1 MNTDRQKELNEK
13 LWKAL
18 AYNSPTDE
26 IKSLLEMGA
35 DLHYRNV
42 HGRTLLHVA
51 ATSANKDTIKLLL
64 DKGLDKYVNS
74 EDSVGDTPL
83 HIATVNNHAEIASIL
98 IEAGADIHATNHKGY
113 NMLHSA
119 VAGAAPDA
127 LRLFLTQ
134 KMDAELNAEDLD
146 GNTPLHFTC
155 NIWIARY
162 EEARMLLEAGANP
175 NVINHKQET
184 PLIIAAQVHE
194 NRSKYI
200 RLLVEHGADICAE
213 DSAGMTP
220 LYHAFKE
227 GSEENIQALLDVG
240 ADLHAV
246 NRDQQNVLHAIAKRH
261 SPEYFDYT
269 KEDEI
274 IRLLQ
279 KNDLSKELNAVDIHG
294 DTPLHCACKAR
305 RPKLAQYFIEAGA
318 DIHKVNNEQ
327 QNLLHAAVDCPDDK
341 KQELW
346 NTKQPTADLLNILL
360 DFKMNIWP
368 NLIMTEDLNEKDAIL
383 RNLGMTEEL
392 NAKDAHGNTPL
403 YLAYKSEEKEA
414 VKQLLSAGANPG
426 IANENGLTLFHA
438 VAYVADTEM
447 MQFLHSRLLTQPEQS
462 KQLVNVAN
470 EWGAT
475 PLHLAC
481 QSQAGAIADMLLK
494 GGADINARDNQG
506 ITPLMVAAG
515 NGAADLLYMLLENKA
530 EMDIADNDG
539 RTALMYAVVH
549 SEDMCASLLLEYG
562 ADVNLKDKMG
572 ASALDWAEQEPS
584 TDDPDSPLGRAHT
597 RVVHLRHA
605 AIHHMLHVWCNSDN
619 HS

>member
-18 AYNSPTDE
+18 AYNSPTAE
-26 IKSLLEMGA
+26 VKSLLEMGA

-42 HGRTLLHVA
+42 YERTLLHVA
-51 ATSANKDTIKLLL
+51 ATTANKDTIKLLL

-74 EDSVGDTPL
+74 KDHVGDTPL
-83 HIATVNNHAEIASIL
+83 HIATVNSHTEIANIL
-98 IEAGADIHATNHKGY
+98 IEAGADIHAINSGGH

-119 VAGAAPDA
+119 AMSEDGSDT
-127 LRLFLTQ
+127 LRLFLTH
-134 KMDAELNAEDLD
+134 KMDAELNAEDQD

-155 NIWIARY
+155 NTMIEKY
-162 EEARMLLEAGANP
+162 EQALILLEAGANV
-175 NVINHKQET
+175 NARNHKQET
-184 PLIIAAQVHE
+184 PLIIAV
-194 NRSKYI
+194 NTFKNNKDLI

-213 DSAGMTP
+213 DSAGMIP
-220 LYHAFKE
+220 LYHAYQE
-227 GSEENIQALLDVG
+227 QNAENIQALLDVG

-246 NRDQQNVLHAIAKRH
+246 NREQQNVLHTMAKQY
-261 SPEYFDYT
+261 SPLSFTLADR
-269 KEDEI
+269 EDKI

-279 KNDLSKELNAVDIHG
+279 ENDLSKELNAVDIHG
-294 DTPLHCACKAR
+294 DTPLHCACRAR
-305 RPKLAQYFIEAGA
+305 RPKLVQLFIDAGA
-318 DIHKVNNEQ
+318 HIHRVNNEQ
-327 QNLLHAAVDCPDDK
+327 QTLLHVAVDCPDEKFKVLQLNND
-341 KQELW
+341 QV
-346 NTKQPTADLLNILL
+346 TADVLNILL
-360 DFKMNIWP
+360 
-368 NLIMTEDLNEKDAIL
+368 
-383 RNLGMTEEL
+383 NLGMTEEL

-403 YLAYKSEEKEA
+403 YHAYKSDEREA

-438 VAYVADTEM
+438 VAYAADTEM
-447 MQFLHSRLLTQPEQS
+447 MQILTQLEQG

-470 EWGAT
+470 EWGST
-475 PLHLAC
+475 PLHFAC

-562 ADVNLKDKMG
+562 ADVNLKDKIG
-572 ASALDWAEQEPS
+572 ASALDWAEKEPS
-584 TDDPDSPLGRAHT
+584 TDDPDSPLGRAHA

-605 AIHHMLHVWCNSDN
+605 AIRHMLHVWCNSDN